1 MLRRIWT
8 ILRETVT
15 EWLQDNA
22 TRLSAALAFYTI
34 LSVAPLLVIVVAI
47 AGLWLEPE
55 DVNNK
60 LVGQA
65 RDFVGES
72 GAEIARTTIEH
83 AQRPKAGIFAS
94 IIGIV
99 MLLVGA
105 SGVFGELQSAMN
117 TVWNVKPKPGRG
129 ILATIKDRFLS
140 FGMVLVVGFLL
151 LVSLVITTV
160 LSAVGD
166 YMAGQ
171 VPGLPT
177 LMHVANFVL
186 SFVVVTVLF
195 ALIFKFLPDAR
206 IAWRDVWVGA
216 AVTAGL
222 FTVGKY
228 LIGLY
233 LGKSAPGSAF
243 GAAGSVV
250 AFVVWVYYSGLILF
264 FGAELTKVIA
274 RRAGRQIVPTEN
286 AEPTRETAK
295 EEKRKKGKKKVR

>member
-47 AGLWLEPE
+47 AGLWFEPE

-60 LVGQA
+60 LIGQA
-65 RDFVGES
+65 RNFIGES
-72 GAEIARTTIEH
+72 GAEIAKTTIEH
-83 AQRPKAGIFAS
+83 AKRPAAGIVAS
-94 IIGIV
+94 VIGIV
-99 MLLVGA
+99 TLLVGA

-151 LVSLVITTV
+151 LVSLVVTTV
-160 LSAVGD
+160 LSALGD
-166 YMAGQ
+166 YVAGQ

-186 SFVVVTVLF
+186 SFLVVTVLF

-264 FGAELTKVIA
+264 FGAEMTKVIV
-274 RRAGRQIVPTEN
+274 RHAGRQILPTRN
-286 AEPTRETAK
+286 AEPTRQMAK
-295 EEKRKKGKKKVR
+295 EEKRRKRKRKVR